1 MTGRRDGANQT
12 LAGISW
18 MMQNVISLLLKLFCK
33 VNNCKSASLLAKPT
47 ENTWKQSAELQ
58 WKRHLRMRKFPPC
71 SSMQDSLKEI
81 LDAGTNRQ
89 KKKKMRLVMLSSL
102 SGQLRAA
109 FYIVPSIWCFYLDQS
124 LPFFWSRASAQT
136 KGHNRKRLLF
146 LNSFNRIINSV

>member
-12 LAGISW
+12 LAGIFW

-58 WKRHLRMRKFPPC
+58 WERHLRMRKFPPC
-71 SSMQDSLKEI
+71 SSLQEDSLKEI
-81 LDAGTNRQ
+81 QMQVLSD
-89 KKKKMRLVMLSSL
+89 KKKKKRLVMLSSL

-124 LPFFWSRASAQT
+124 LPFFWSRVSAQT

-146 LNSFNRIINSV
+146 LNSFNRIVNSV